1 MHSLSLTVSIF
12 KNLNNEGL
20 IRLFFSISFFPFI
33 CVTFSKSICSN
44 IYPFYPLITDEYAY
58 LICEFGVFR
67 IFMHTVLTLAEMVIF
82 KILYLYKFS
91 VIAAM
96 DEYFLTNFVTLFN
109 LMINFGLTIVR
120 ISLGENKRTRMYFY
134 NFAKPFEV
142 YERVLVP

>member
-1 MHSLSLTVSIF
+1 MHI
-12 KNLNNEGL
+12 
-20 IRLFFSISFFPFI
+20 
-33 CVTFSKSICSN
+33 
-44 IYPFYPLITDEYAY
+44 
-58 LICEFGVFR
+58 
-67 IFMHTVLTLAEMVIF
+67 VLTLAELVIF

>member
-1 MHSLSLTVSIF
+1 
-12 KNLNNEGL
+12 
-20 IRLFFSISFFPFI
+20 
-33 CVTFSKSICSN
+33 
-44 IYPFYPLITDEYAY
+44 LITDEYAY
-58 LICEFGVFR
+58 LYCEFGVFR
-67 IFMHTVLTLAEMVIF
+67 ISMHIVLTLAELVIF

-109 LMINFGLTIVR
+109 FMINFGLTIVR
-120 ISLGENKRTRMYFY
+120 VSLGEHKRTRMYFY